1 MHIFFNIFGRQIPAY
16 GLLIFLG
23 GFFAN
28 IIGYFYIKNE
38 KKDFDDLILIEAY
51 CILGGFLGAKL
62 LYLLVTFNEIEWN
75 RFFEAEYFK
84 AIMQGGFVFYGG
96 LIGGIAAA
104 LLAGK
109 LHKLDIGYYFT
120 HCIFLIPFI
129 HGFGRIGCFMAG
141 CCYGI
146 PYDGPLAVIFPE
158 SSMAIHGVKLF
169 PVQLV
174 EAVCLIIISF
184 IIFLM
189 TVKFKS
195 RFTVEAYLILY
206 AIVRFILEHFRYDP
220 ERGYFMGVSTSQWI
234 SILLFT
240 AAIISIIVRTK
251 IRPSNMNKEVAEEH

>member
-1 MHIFFNIFGRQIPAY
+1 MLVENIVAQM
-16 GLLIFLG
+16 
-23 GFFAN
+23 
-28 IIGYFYIKNE
+28 
-38 KKDFDDLILIEAY
+38 
-51 CILGGFLGAKL
+51 LGGFLGAKL
-62 LYLLVTFNEIEWN
+62 LYLYVMFDEIEWN
-75 RFFEAEYFK
+75 RIFEADYFNALMK
-84 AIMQGGFVFYGG
+84 GGFVFYGG

-109 LHKLDIGYYFT
+109 LHKLEIGYYFT

-129 HGFGRIGCFMAG
+129 HGFGRVGCFMAG

-158 SSMAIHGVKLF
+158 SSLALHGVKLF

-174 EAVCLIIISF
+174 EAILLIIISA
-184 IIFLM
+184 IIFVM

-206 AIVRFILEHFRYDP
+206 AIVRFILEQFRYDP
-220 ERGYFMGVSTSQWI
+220 ERGYFLGVSTSQWI
-234 SILLFT
+234 SILLFA

-251 IRPSNMNKEVAEEH
+251 KRPSDLKEEVAEEH